1 MELTVAS
8 ANSTATPNVQRVL
21 VHDSSK
27 CTACCTC
34 MIACAMRHFG
44 VADLEKSFIRIVFN
58 EELRA
63 FEAVYCHH
71 CDNPY
76 CLNVCPVDAISKD
89 EVTGIVRINPL
100 ICIGCGSCTF
110 ACPLGIP
117 RRDPQMRV
125 AVKCDLCEGDP
136 ECVKQCP
143 TQALRYVPREEAY
156 AFLTGKY
163 R

>member
-1 MELTVAS
+1 MGSEM
-8 ANSTATPNVQRVL
+8 
-21 VHDSSK
+21 
-27 CTACCTC
+27 C
-34 MIACAMRHFG
+34 
-44 VADLEKSFIRIVFN
+44 IRDRFN
-58 EELRA
+58 EKLQA

-76 CLNVCPVDAISKD
+76 CLNICPADAISKD

-100 ICIGCGSCTF
+100 ICVGCGSCNF

-156 AFLTGKY
+156 SFLTEKY